1 MPERGKRRSLAGI
14 VVNDKNDK
22 TRLVSVERTYRHF
35 LYDRV
40 LRSKSKF
47 SVHDEKNI
55 SHVGDAV
62 KIMESKPL
70 SKTKR
75 WILIEVVNKNIMKIK
90 DKLN

>member
-1 MPERGKRRSLAGI
+1 MLERGKRKCFIGI
-14 VVNDKNDK
+14 VVSDKNDK
-22 TRLVSVERTYRHF
+22 TRLVSVERTYRHSF
-35 LYDRV
+35 YDRV

-55 SHVGDAV
+55 SHLGDSV

-75 WILIEVVNKNIMKIK
+75 WVLVEVVGKMLEN
-90 DKLN
+90 